1 MLTHETKPDL
11 TLIQTLGQMLNEVG
25 YQLKLSSEIRER
37 AAESERLAW
46 ASEREELQLKVDLDV
61 DDDAR
66 VITLVPGTQLGF
78 ELEFVFRELENPYG
92 CFELLDTTVFHD
104 KLWSHTMLEAHED
117 VGDEIAILIENV
129 AASHYYS
136 GTR

>member
-11 TLIQTLGQMLNEVG
+11 SLIQTMGQMIHEIG
-25 YQLKLSSEIRER
+25 YQLKLSPEIRAR
-37 AAESERLAW
+37 AAESARLAW
-46 ASEREELQLKVDLDV
+46 TSDGEELELQVDLDV
-61 DDDAR
+61 DDAQ

-92 CFELLDTTVFHD
+92 CFELADTTVFHD
-104 KLWSHTMLEAHED
+104 KPWSHTMLEDHED

>member
-1 MLTHETKPDL
+1 MLTHEAKPDL
-11 TLIQTLGQMLNEVG
+11 TLIQTMGQMIHEIG
-25 YQLKLSSEIRER
+25 YQLKLSPEIRAR
-37 AAESERLAW
+37 AAESARLAW
-46 ASEREELQLKVDLDV
+46 TSDGEELELQVDLDV
-61 DDDAR
+61 DDAQ
-66 VITLVPGTQLGF
+66 VITLVPDTQLGF

-104 KLWSHTMLEAHED
+104 KPWSHTMLEAHED

>member
-1 MLTHETKPDL
+1 MLTHEAKPDL
-11 TLIQTLGQMLNEVG
+11 TLIQTMGQMIHEIG
-25 YQLKLSSEIRER
+25 YQLKLSPEIRAR
-37 AAESERLAW
+37 ATESARLAW
-46 ASEREELQLKVDLDV
+46 ASDGEELELQVDLDV
-61 DDDAR
+61 DDAQ

-104 KLWSHTMLEAHED
+104 KFWSHTMLEAHED